1 MNVVQDG
8 GERVNRVVTS
18 REELIKAAKAIVF
31 EEGAD
36 KLNIRY
42 LAKKCGIATG
52 SVYNYFP
59 SKSEL
64 IFAVVEEFWKTIFHQ
79 DVCKMQG
86 DISFVEFFETVYLR
100 LCANLQDFR
109 SIFMSQ
115 FEAMKSS
122 EKEKG
127 RMVEQKYLEHVQDG
141 FLIALGQD
149 KKISDAVWTD
159 TFTKEKFVAFLFTN
173 MFSMLTDE
181 ERDCS
186 YFKEVLNRILYII

>member
-1 MNVVQDG
+1 M
-8 GERVNRVVTS
+8 NRVVTS
-18 REELIKAAKAIVF
+18 KEELIRAAREIVF
-31 EEGAD
+31 EEGAE

-64 IFAVVEEFWKTIFHQ
+64 IFAVVEEFWRSVFHP
-79 DVCKMQG
+79 DVCKIKG

-127 RMVEQKYLEHVQDG
+127 RLVEQKYMEHVKNG
-141 FLIALGQD
+141 FLMALGQD

-159 TFTKEKFVAFLFTN
+159 TFTKEKFIAFLFTN
-173 MFSMLTDE
+173 LLSMLTDE

-186 YFKEVLNRILYII
+186 YLKEVLNRILYVT

>member
-1 MNVVQDG
+1 MNIVQDG
-8 GERVNRVVTS
+8 GVRVNRVVTS
-18 REELIKAAKAIVF
+18 KEELIKAAREIVF
-31 EEGAD
+31 EEGAE

-64 IFAVVEEFWKTIFHQ
+64 IFAVVEEFWKSVFHQ
-79 DVCKMQG
+79 DVCKIQG
-86 DISFVEFFETVYLR
+86 DISFVEFFETIYVR

-127 RMVEQKYLEHVQDG
+127 RLVEQKYLQHVKNG
-141 FLIALGQD
+141 FLMALGQD
-149 KKISDAVWTD
+149 KKISNAVWTD

-186 YFKEVLNRILYII
+186 YFKEVLNRILYVS

>member
-52 SVYNYFP
+52 SVYNYFS

-64 IFAVVEEFWKTIFHQ
+64 IFAVVEEFWKTVFHQ

-127 RMVEQKYLEHVQDG
+127 RMVEQKYLEHVQNG

>member
-52 SVYNYFP
+52 SVYNYFS

-64 IFAVVEEFWKTIFHQ
+64 IFAVVEEFWKTVFHQ

-127 RMVEQKYLEHVQDG
+127 RMVEQKYLEHVQNG
-141 FLIALGQD
+141 FLMALGQD

>member
-8 GERVNRVVTS
+8 GVRVNRVVTS
-18 REELIKAAKAIVF
+18 KEELIKAAREIVF
-31 EEGAD
+31 EEGAE

-64 IFAVVEEFWKTIFHQ
+64 IFAVVEEFWKSVFHQ
-79 DVCKMQG
+79 DVCKIQG
-86 DISFVEFFETVYLR
+86 DISFVEFFETIYVR

-127 RMVEQKYLEHVQDG
+127 RLVEQKYLQHVKNG
-141 FLIALGQD
+141 FLMALGQD
-149 KKISDAVWTD
+149 KKISNAVWTD

-186 YFKEVLNRILYII
+186 YFKEVLNRILYVS